1 MLTEAQKLEI
11 DGLLEILSPSKL
23 SKLHLKKLQKIRVQA
38 TGKPENG
45 CLCAHADRL
54 NFYNEFLVWY
64 QKHA

>member
-11 DGLLEILSPSKL
+11 DGLLELLSPSKL

-54 NFYNEFLVWY
+54 KFYNEFIVWY
-64 QKHA
+64 QKNA